1 MICFLLA
8 QNISNYKETLTRMG
22 CGKDTQ
28 DSRVERIQTRPYRTV
43 SSRPSAPPFFSVP
56 FFEKYGHACSILWK
70 ESTRPEGRKNP
81 LPTTAAQE
89 VVTTHVMAMSMHCS
103 LVLECL
109 WSHAARTPRLIVL
122 PSSFSAMVNQQACE
136 INEIVFLRMEIQH
149 KTSRS
154 SHRRTEIQHKTYPG
168 QNLSPGHVD
177 LI

>member
-1 MICFLLA
+1 MCFAARGGNEILERRTKSA
-8 QNISNYKETLTRMG
+8 EPIRVTQNTRQESEPLT
-22 CGKDTQ
+22 
-28 DSRVERIQTRPYRTV
+28 SR
-43 SSRPSAPPFFSVP
+43 
-56 FFEKYGHACSILWK
+56 ILWK

-81 LPTTAAQE
+81 LPTMAAQE
-89 VVTTHVMAMSMHCS
+89 VVTTHVMGMSMHCS

-109 WSHAARTPRLIVL
+109 WSHGARTPRLIVL